1 MVHRKS
7 MATYFSTTPFLVLIL
22 FISSSIIPTI
32 RSKRIGAGDI
42 IRDGQTFASENDI
55 FVLGFFDPKSNTESN
70 SLESK
75 YLGIWYNFST
85 DMIVWVGNREYPIT
99 HSFGVL
105 QLTVDGQLIISQ
117 NQSNTNTTTDD
128 IVWSSNSRNS
138 MVVNPVLTL
147 LDSGNLIITNGT
159 DDGGAIIWQS
169 FDYPTDTLLPNMKLG
184 FNKKT
189 GLQRYMSAWKQ
200 LNDPSPSDFVLKM
213 DTTGLHELYTASN
226 SLKQRRYGS
235 WNGEWFVGNPKMK
248 TDNVLS
254 TSFVDNEEEVFFSIN
269 VRTIDLY
276 TKLSLFPNHTLSR
289 KFKNNKN
296 GSRWVSYATT
306 IDACDNYNHCGPN
319 GVCNPQNLT
328 KCECFHGFHPKSAS
342 NWNKRDFSLG
352 CERNEVLNCSSDEGF
367 LQYSVKTPDTTNSTI
382 HKDLTITQC
391 KDLCINNCSCMAY
404 APIYLKSYRIP
415 RGCIMWYGD
424 QFIDTVLLDD
434 DDGLELYLR
443 LSKSQLSSKLNIN
456 FLFSF

>member
-117 NQSNTNTTTDD
+117 NQSNTTTTTDD

-306 IDACDNYNHCGPN
+306 IDACDNYNH
-319 GVCNPQNLT
+319 
-328 KCECFHGFHPKSAS
+328 
-342 NWNKRDFSLG
+342 
-352 CERNEVLNCSSDEGF
+352 
-367 LQYSVKTPDTTNSTI
+367 
-382 HKDLTITQC
+382 
-391 KDLCINNCSCMAY
+391 
-404 APIYLKSYRIP
+404 LK
-415 RGCIMWYGD
+415 
-424 QFIDTVLLDD
+424 
-434 DDGLELYLR
+434 ELIL
-443 LSKSQLSSKLNIN
+443 
-456 FLFSF
+456 